1 MRKFREITE
10 SKGQI
15 IFTFGR
21 FNPPTTGHEKLIQ
34 KVASV
39 TTATAV
45 LGTGAFVGGNHQIDK
60 MQGGPQK
67 RQDAQIEQIRQVV
80 REEVYIQMTNA
91 WPKTSGPVK
100 GLVVPKQ
107 DYRQEVPK

>member
-1 MRKFREITE
+1 MDIGKA
-10 SKGQI
+10 
-15 IFTFGR
+15 
-21 FNPPTTGHEKLIQ
+21 
-34 KVASV
+34 AST
-39 TTATAV
+39 TTAVAV

-80 REEVYIQMTNA
+80 REEIYIQLVNN

-100 GLVVPKQ
+100 GLKDPKQ
-107 DYRQEVPK
+107 DYKKQIPQ

>member
-1 MRKFREITE
+1 MD
-10 SKGQI
+10 
-15 IFTFGR
+15 
-21 FNPPTTGHEKLIQ
+21 IQ
-34 KVASV
+34 KAASI

-67 RQDAQIEQIRQVV
+67 REDAKIEAIREVV
-80 REEVYIQMTNA
+80 REEIYIQLVNN

-100 GLVVPKQ
+100 GLKVPDQ
-107 DYRQEVPK
+107 DYKKQVPQ

>member
-1 MRKFREITE
+1 MD
-10 SKGQI
+10 
-15 IFTFGR
+15 
-21 FNPPTTGHEKLIQ
+21 IQ
-34 KVASV
+34 KAASI

-80 REEVYIQMTNA
+80 REEIYLQLVNN
-91 WPKTSGPVK
+91 WPKSSGPVK
-100 GLVVPKQ
+100 GLKVPKQ

>member
-1 MRKFREITE
+1 MD
-10 SKGQI
+10 
-15 IFTFGR
+15 
-21 FNPPTTGHEKLIQ
+21 LQ
-34 KVASV
+34 KVTSGV
-39 TTATAV
+39 TAAAV
-45 LGTGAFVGGNHQIDK
+45 EGTGAFDGGNHQIDK

-80 REEVYIQMTNA
+80 REEVYIQMVNA

-107 DYRQEVPK
+107 DYRETTPQR

>member
-1 MRKFREITE
+1 MD
-10 SKGQI
+10 
-15 IFTFGR
+15 
-21 FNPPTTGHEKLIQ
+21 IQ

-80 REEVYIQMTNA
+80 REEVYLQMDNA

-100 GLVVPKQ
+100 GIVVPKK
-107 DYRQEVPK
+107 DYREQVPPQ

>member
-1 MRKFREITE
+1 MD
-10 SKGQI
+10 
-15 IFTFGR
+15 
-21 FNPPTTGHEKLIQ
+21 IQ
-34 KVASV
+34 KAASI

-67 RQDAQIEQIRQVV
+67 REDAKIEAIREVV
-80 REEVYIQMTNA
+80 REEIYIQLVNN

-100 GLVVPKQ
+100 GLVVPDQ
-107 DYRQEVPK
+107 DYRETTPQR

>member
-1 MRKFREITE
+1 MDIGKA
-10 SKGQI
+10 
-15 IFTFGR
+15 
-21 FNPPTTGHEKLIQ
+21 
-34 KVASV
+34 AST
-39 TTATAV
+39 TTAAVV

-80 REEVYIQMTNA
+80 REEVYIQMVNA

-100 GLVVPKQ
+100 GLVVPKK
-107 DYRQEVPK
+107 DYREQVPQRQ

>member
-1 MRKFREITE
+1 MD
-10 SKGQI
+10 
-15 IFTFGR
+15 
-21 FNPPTTGHEKLIQ
+21 IQ

-80 REEVYIQMTNA
+80 REEVYIQLVKA

-107 DYRQEVPK
+107 DYRETTPQR